1 MPIANSYVPP
11 PAPFTGPVTKT
22 PVDVQ
27 PGVAT
32 STTKNAPTPVN
43 TVDNTPP
50 ITPGVAT
57 STEPNTP
64 PPPPTIIDLEIS
76 SVDLGLSTLN
86 TTTGNTNIYYAS
98 VAAGNITEIQ
108 FNKGNSEFGAV
119 SNLTF
124 TTNSGLVSVGSIRGR
139 RDTYREMVGNSAF
152 TAKWANY
159 YLGTQWPV
167 LNTGT
172 QWLDGDNNASA
183 SFVLID
189 NEERVKYQETSLQ
202 FTYEAHPL
210 VTFRPDQFLTS
221 VRMENRPVTRNVW
234 ANVANASSGVN
245 DRNKVIAFCDDISIR
260 NPMAIF
266 SGQPYGN
273 ETVTTNPALWPSWFR
288 LPCAE
293 EQLEAENDQPLY
305 QSYNPAFAYV
315 YGALPQVQGG
325 GLQIYH
331 PRRDSMVHITG
342 NTIIGVNNVYH
353 WASNAYWVSGNGA
366 SGPQGNL
373 QGDLRLQGY
382 GNGNVI
388 ISKNDYRDGWN
399 PNNPANTWPGKYNYS
414 NIYNYQTGVHNGEQ
428 NNLLI
433 EYGNVIIQPVA
444 NVANNTL
451 GIKFADG
458 TFQYTAANGGGG
470 GSSTIAVQEEGTNV
484 VASANTINFVGS
496 GVTASNVSGVA
507 TITIPGGITGVAVQE
522 EGTNV
527 LATANTINFVGSGV
541 TASNV
546 GNIATITITSG
557 GISGIAVQEEGTN
570 VLATANT
577 INFVGSGVTASNVGG
592 VATITIPG
600 GSGNGTV
607 AGNIYEVQFNNGNVQ
622 FGASPDY
629 IYKNGGLFVVSP
641 GANIP
646 GTYGNT
652 NANGF
657 ISASDELRVGVWGG
671 AGDFVSDVWGRM
683 RPEYPSSKTTP
694 FYGFIGDPDI
704 NPSSLQGPGTIAIT
718 NEENEVN
725 QAIVLMDALVYN
737 DPRFPTATN
746 EGTLFGIS
754 GLNYE
759 PNLLAGNATTGYEAE
774 WKQVLELTNK
784 GNLKVGGSFVISPE
798 FQFSATRPANNEVG
812 IYFADGTFQYTA
824 ATGSGNGISGID
836 ILYNAS
842 PVTANATAIN
852 FLGPLANVANVGF
865 GNITDV
871 TIGLTVQDES
881 NVISGNAS
889 IGTLNFLGA
898 GVTVTAGTSGVANI
912 TIPGSTAGNVSV
924 LSSNITLNSTYVG
937 GTILKWTDGDFTI
950 TAPSTANGAI
960 PVGAT
965 INIFNASAS
974 GNANVFAGSGPFPD
988 NPVLVGP
995 RPNNEG
1001 ILTYVQVGPF
1011 EQVTLVNL
1019 GQSAGNVESG
1029 KTMWF
1034 CYGSAYP
1041 LGVAYL

>member
-1 MPIANSYVPP
+1 
-11 PAPFTGPVTKT
+11 
-22 PVDVQ
+22 
-27 PGVAT
+27 
-32 STTKNAPTPVN
+32 
-43 TVDNTPP
+43 
-50 ITPGVAT
+50 
-57 STEPNTP
+57 
-64 PPPPTIIDLEIS
+64 
-76 SVDLGLSTLN
+76 
-86 TTTGNTNIYYAS
+86 
-98 VAAGNITEIQ
+98 
-108 FNKGNSEFGAV
+108 
-119 SNLTF
+119 
-124 TTNSGLVSVGSIRGR
+124 
-139 RDTYREMVGNSAF
+139 
-152 TAKWANY
+152 
-159 YLGTQWPV
+159 
-167 LNTGT
+167 
-172 QWLDGDNNASA
+172 
-183 SFVLID
+183 
-189 NEERVKYQETSLQ
+189 
-202 FTYEAHPL
+202 
-210 VTFRPDQFLTS
+210 
-221 VRMENRPVTRNVW
+221 
-234 ANVANASSGVN
+234 
-245 DRNKVIAFCDDISIR
+245 
-260 NPMAIF
+260 MAIF

-353 WASNAYWVSGNGA
+353 WASNAYWVSGNGG

-577 INFVGSGVTASNVGG
+577 INFVGSGVTASNVGNIATITITSG
-592 VATITIPG
+592 GISGVTVQDEGTNVLATANTINFVGSGVTASNIGNVATITIT
-600 GSGNGTV
+600 SG
-607 AGNIYEVQFNNGNVQ
+607 
-622 FGASPDY
+622 
-629 IYKNGGLFVVSP
+629 
-641 GANIP
+641 
-646 GTYGNT
+646 
-652 NANGF
+652 
-657 ISASDELRVGVWGG
+657 
-671 AGDFVSDVWGRM
+671 
-683 RPEYPSSKTTP
+683 
-694 FYGFIGDPDI
+694 
-704 NPSSLQGPGTIAIT
+704 
-718 NEENEVN
+718 
-725 QAIVLMDALVYN
+725 
-737 DPRFPTATN
+737 
-746 EGTLFGIS
+746 
-754 GLNYE
+754 
-759 PNLLAGNATTGYEAE
+759 
-774 WKQVLELTNK
+774 
-784 GNLKVGGSFVISPE
+784 
-798 FQFSATRPANNEVG
+798 
-812 IYFADGTFQYTA
+812 
-824 ATGSGNGISGID
+824 GISGID
-836 ILYNAS
+836 ILANAS

-852 FLGPLANVANVGF
+852 FSGPLTNVANVGF
-865 GNITDV
+865 GNATDV
-871 TIGLTVQDES
+871 NIGLTVQDES
-881 NVISGNAS
+881 NVITGNWS
-889 IGTLNFLGA
+889 IGTLNFLGS

-937 GTILKWTDGDFTI
+937 GTILKWADGDFTI